1 MGETIAGKQDVLN
14 LIIEG
19 PPRDTEIAKKITF
32 CHIVPHFSINTAS
45 YLSFILYA

>member
-19 PPRDTEIAKKITF
+19 PPRATEIAKEK
-32 CHIVPHFSINTAS
+32 SIFVTLCPIS
-45 YLSFILYA
+45 Q